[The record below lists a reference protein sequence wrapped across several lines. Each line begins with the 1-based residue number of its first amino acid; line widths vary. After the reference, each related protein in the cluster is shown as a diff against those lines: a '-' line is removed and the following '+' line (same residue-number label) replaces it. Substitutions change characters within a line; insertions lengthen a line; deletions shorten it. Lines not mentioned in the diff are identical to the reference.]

1 MSIDANIAAKVAKL
15 ARIEVESQDLEAL
28 AKEFNDILG
37 FIEQLNE
44 VDVNGIEPMTSVT
57 PQKLLRRNDDITDG
71 DKQTS
76 VLTNAPVSR
85 EGFYAVPKVVE

>member
-1 MSIDANIAAKVAKL
+1 MSIDANTAAKVAKL

-44 VDVNGIEPMTSVT
+44 F
-57 PQKLLRRNDDITDG
+57 QKIGYFLWLPL
-71 DKQTS
+71 QHLYS
-76 VLTNAPVSR
+76 
-85 EGFYAVPKVVE
+85 